1 MEPLQPPQ
9 SHYLSAAIGWLEL
22 GRPEEARAELEA
34 LPAEFQRH
42 PDVLEARWLLEA
54 GEQRW
59 EEALRAARTLIE
71 VAPERPSG
79 WLHQAY
85 ALRRTAT
92 GGLQAAWDALRPSV
106 ERFPKEPI
114 IPFNLACYACQ
125 MGRLEAARQWLGR
138 AFAIGDKAHL
148 RALALADADLQPL
161 WEEIRNA

>member
-9 SHYLSAAIGWLEL
+9 SHYLSAAVGWLEL
-22 GRPEEARAELEA
+22 GRPGEARAELEA
-34 LPAEFQRH
+34 LPAEYQKH

-59 EEALRAARTLIE
+59 EQALAAARALIE
-71 VAPERPSG
+71 AAPQRPSG

-85 ALRRTAT
+85 ALRRAPA
-92 GGLQAAWDALRPSV
+92 GGLQAAWDALRPSA

-125 MGRLEAARQWLGR
+125 MGQLEIAREWLRR
-138 AFAIGDKAHL
+138 AFAIGDKDHL
-148 RALALADADLQPL
+148 RRLALADADLEPL
-161 WEEIRNA
+161 WEELRNA